1 MPALRRQPASHGGPP
16 TAGAE
21 AQTTPQR
28 SENSRRRTLAP
39 GESAETAQLT
49 LDDLFAEVDAA
60 QAPADGMGKGSSAAA
75 GWGTELASFNGVSA
89 YSNGGDSRY
98 FKRGEYG
105 HMYQCVEF
113 VNRYSAQANGTG
125 NMIGTGNAI
134 DYAGDSRAK
143 FGYRWTPNNGQDELP
158 QAGDILVFEGGT
170 YGHVAIATGGDETGV
185 GMIQQNTRS
194 ANATLSVSGEAGD
207 WSVRNW
213 GSMRLLGWQT
223 LGAKSA
229 KAPKEAG
236 PGKTAGGTS
245 YTVRPGDTLWAIA
258 QRLLGDG
265 SRYPELAKLNNLKD
279 ASSLVPGQVLRVVGA
294 TKQQEPRVT
303 TPKKDEPEDAVAVTP
318 KAPKP
323 RTHTVRRGESL
334 WAIAA
339 ATLGDGSRY
348 RELATLNH
356 IANPSHIVAGQ
367 VIKLPA

>member
-1 MPALRRQPASHGGPP
+1 MPALRRQPAAHGGGPS
-16 TAGAE
+16 AGVE
-21 AQTTPQR
+21 AQSAPQR

-39 GESAETAQLT
+39 GESQETAQLT

-60 QAPADGMGKGSSAAA
+60 QATADGMGKGGAAAA
-75 GWGTELASFNGVSA
+75 GWGTELASFQGVSA
-89 YSNGGDSRY
+89 YSNGGDSSY

-113 VNRYSAQANGTG
+113 VNRFSAQANGTG

-143 FGYRWTPNNGQDELP
+143 FGYRWTPNTGQDELP
-158 QAGDILVFEGGT
+158 QAGDILVFEGGS
-170 YGHVAIATGGDETGV
+170 YGHVAIATGGDESGV

-194 ANATLSVSGEAGD
+194 ANATLSVAGQEGD

-223 LGAKSA
+223 LGDKAA
-229 KAPKEAG
+229 KAPKEAK
-236 PGKTAGGTS
+236 PGKSVGGTS
-245 YTVRPGDTLWAIA
+245 YTVRSGDTLWAIA

-265 SRYPELAKLNNLKD
+265 ARYPELAKLNNLKD
-279 ASSLVPGQVLRVVGA
+279 ASSLASGQVLRLPGSANLGA
-294 TKQQEPRVT
+294 PEPAL
-303 TPKKDEPEDAVAVTP
+303 D
-318 KAPKP
+318 KAPVAATEKPAKAPQP

-334 WAIAA
+334 WEIAA

-356 IANPSHIVAGQ
+356 IANPSQIVAGQ
-367 VIKLPA
+367 MIKLPA

>member
-1 MPALRRQPASHGGPP
+1 MPALRRQPAAHGGGPS
-16 TAGAE
+16 AGVE
-21 AQTTPQR
+21 AQPAPQR

-39 GESAETAQLT
+39 GEAQETAQLT

-60 QAPADGMGKGSSAAA
+60 QAASDGMGKGGAAAA
-75 GWGTELASFNGVSA
+75 GWGTELASFQGVSA

-98 FKRGEYG
+98 YQRGEYG

-113 VNRYSAQANGTG
+113 VNRFSAQANGTG

-158 QAGDILVFEGGT
+158 QAGDILVFEGGS
-170 YGHVAIATGGDETGV
+170 YGHVAIATGGDESGV

-194 ANATLSVSGEAGD
+194 ANATLSVAGEEGD

-213 GSMRLLGWQT
+213 GSLRLLGWQT
-223 LGAKSA
+223 LGDKTA
-229 KAPKEAG
+229 KAPKEAK
-236 PGKTAGGTS
+236 PGKAAGGSS

-265 SRYPELAKLNNLKD
+265 ARYPELAKLNNLKD
-279 ASSLVPGQVLRVVGA
+279 PSSLVSGQVLRLPGSA
-294 TKQQEPRVT
+294 NQAAPEPTVD
-303 TPKKDEPEDAVAVTP
+303 KKPVAAPEKPA
-318 KAPKP
+318 KAPRP

-334 WAIAA
+334 WEIAA
-339 ATLGDGSRY
+339 ATLGDGARY

-356 IANPSHIVAGQ
+356 LADASHIVTGQ
-367 VIKLPA
+367 VLKLPA